1 MAEGTQIE
9 NNSELEATDI
19 NVQAF
24 MEEPTPAPASEETTT
39 VDNVQ
44 STTTEE
50 VNSDNDNYMSWAD
63 INTETTPGEEFIKEE
78 TTQETVSEETTQAET
93 TQETAQPQ
101 AETKTISVDDAYNVL
116 KDELG
121 FKADNL
127 KELKTQLQELERENE
142 ELRQLKHN
150 NIEND
155 KISKLTQFRNLS
167 DEALLLE
174 SFKRQGFSDEE
185 AQNAVDR
192 YIDNQMIDI
201 EAKKIRKGI
210 DSAIERERN
219 NFVQTSQQEEARL
232 QKEREESIES
242 LKQYMNGVDTMYGL
256 KIAKDEEGIAQT
268 RKEHL
273 KYITSG
279 KFLNEVTENNENLVE
294 ASWLWKNREIIT
306 KSFYNKGKNE
316 ERAEFLNELQ
326 NPDISNGTDR
336 IKGPDDDSGFNP
348 TKFISNNN

>member
-9 NNSELEATDI
+9 NNSELEASDI
-19 NVQAF
+19 NVAAF
-24 MEEPTPAPASEETTT
+24 MEEPTPAAASEDSIVQGTTT
-39 VDNVQ
+39 Q
-44 STTTEE
+44 E
-50 VNSDNDNYMSWAD
+50 VNSNDDSFMSWSD
-63 INTETTPGEEFIKEE
+63 IDTQRTPGEEFLNTES
-78 TTQETVSEETTQAET
+78 TQETVSSETPKETTQ
-93 TQETAQPQ
+93 PQ
-101 AETKTISVDDAYNVL
+101 SETKTISVDDAYSVL
-116 KDELG
+116 KQELG
-121 FKADNL
+121 FKAENF
-127 KELKTQLQELERENE
+127 KELKSQLQELEKENE
-142 ELRQLKHN
+142 ELKQLKHN

-155 KISKLTQFRNLS
+155 KISKLNQFRNLS
-167 DEALLLE
+167 DEALLME

-185 AQNAVDR
+185 ARNAVDR

-256 KIAKDEEGIAQT
+256 KIAKDEEGINQT
-268 RKEHL
+268 RKEHF

-279 KFLNEVTENNENLVE
+279 KFLNEVTESNENLVE
-294 ASWLWKNREIIT
+294 ASWLWKNREVIT

-326 NPDISNGTDR
+326 NPDVSNGSDR
-336 IKGPDDDSGFNP
+336 IKGPNDDSGFNP
-348 TKFISNNN
+348 TKFISINN

>member
-1 MAEGTQIE
+1 MAEESQIE
-9 NNSELEATDI
+9 NNLELQASDI
-19 NVQAF
+19 NVAAF
-24 MEEPTPAPASEETTT
+24 MEEPTPAPASEDSA
-39 VDNVQ
+39 VGNVQ
-44 STTTEE
+44 GTSTES
-50 VNSDNDNYMSWAD
+50 VNSDDDNYMSWSD
-63 INTETTPGEEFIKEE
+63 INADRNPGEEFIKDEV
-78 TTQETVSEETTQAET
+78 TQEVVSEEPKKET
-93 TQETAQPQ
+93 IQPQ
-101 AETKTISVDDAYNVL
+101 AETKTISVEDAYNVL
-116 KDELG
+116 REELG
-121 FKADNL
+121 FNANNI
-127 KELKTQLQELERENE
+127 KELKIQLQELEKENE
-142 ELRQLKHN
+142 ELKQLKHN

-155 KISKLTQFRNLS
+155 KISKLSQFRNLS
-167 DEALLLE
+167 DEALLME

-185 AQNAVDR
+185 ARNAVDR

-232 QKEREESIES
+232 RKEREESIES

-256 KIAKDEEGIAQT
+256 KIAKDNEGIEQT

-316 ERAEFLNELQ
+316 ERAEFMNELQ
-326 NPDISNGTDR
+326 NPDISNGSDR

-348 TKFISNNN
+348 SKFISINN